1 MTHIKELFLSLISFS
16 KTESSGAIVLFVLI
30 VLCLAAPACY
40 KFIFGIE
47 YADYSED
54 ERHLNKLVQ
63 MMEDLNPSVEEKP
76 IELKLFNPNT
86 ATIQELNALGL
97 PLFLS
102 KRIDN
107 YRSGGGQF
115 KVKRDLTKIYDF
127 PDSLYTA
134 LKDFIDLPDT
144 LDYKA
149 QGGSSRNKS
158 ITRNTAASHILKE
171 LRYNEPPLVIDINK
185 ADSLEFQRLYGIG
198 PGYARRLVA
207 FREALGGY
215 YSVDQIVDMFGM
227 TDSLFLQIKSFL
239 HVSDTVTLK
248 TININLATFKQLNA
262 HPYISFE
269 LTKEILAAKSKY
281 GKFKQP
287 EDLGRLT
294 LLDTTGRRK
303 LLPYLKF

>member
-1 MTHIKELFLSLISFS
+1 MTRIKQLFLSLISFS
-16 KTESSGAIVLFVLI
+16 KTESNGAIVLLVLI
-30 VLCLAAPACY
+30 VLCLAAPSCY
-40 KFIFGIE
+40 KLIFGIE
-47 YADYSED
+47 YAEYSED

-63 MMEDLNPSVEEKP
+63 MMEDLNPSMEEKP

-97 PLFLS
+97 PFFLS

-107 YRSGGGQF
+107 YRIGGGQF
-115 KVKRDLTKIYDF
+115 KVKGDLSKIYDF
-127 PDSLYTA
+127 PDSLYTV

-144 LDYKA
+144 LDFKA
-149 QGGSSRNKS
+149 QAGSSRNKS
-158 ITRNTAASHILKE
+158 VTRNTAASHILKE

-215 YSVDQIVDMFGM
+215 YSVDQVGDMFGM

-239 HVSDTVTLK
+239 HVSDTVTLQ